1 MRKLRSIVMS
11 LMALIVLMSI
21 PNRADAFFF
30 PVVIGITECNEIQV
44 ASIIGPIGP
53 PIPVDGVMQGECLEG
68 ITFNLFG
75 NGYFAIG
82 SKGNIY
88 KIDIEPNLFVKFIA
102 KAKLIKAIPP
112 SFLSNKF
119 PITYNSLTGQLK
131 LISAFNEI
139 VQVDP
144 QTGRMDVTTPFA
156 YAPNDPLG
164 KTTPNIA
171 AFSFDEKSTKQ
182 TGVPTFL
189 GLDPLADAL
198 VQLRILGNNVELKS
212 VASLGFD
219 ADQNRPVGLSI
230 FGDQNII
237 TLTKQGEN
245 RGKTFVIDE
254 NGNVKEKQTLT
265 VDFESVVLAPF
276 ITRFGSGVVQPAT
289 TAINNR
295 SGASGLLAQGIV
307 GMAGNQGGITIEVFD
322 NAKGKPA
329 ERNDVSEVKV
339 RVKKGDRVVAEGLA
353 VFDKAGLYTF
363 NYTSNEAGIH
373 TIEVEGKSAN
383 DDLFF
388 STAQQQWVGPTT
400 ILDVEKRG
408 KKLLVSG
415 AFNANDQVFINGQKQ
430 KTAPDSAAPESILI
444 AKKGGKITQD
454 GARIIVKG
462 NSESN
467 EFVFGQTIIDAACH
481 LSPPQVSSRA
491 GTEQELTLQVFANGK
506 LADPD
511 PSSARFDVS
520 RMVTASDEVLVTGG
534 SGSRQGVG
542 VFSFKYSSSQPRLD
556 TIRAGGT
563 IKGRSF
569 SCVAFKSWTAGQ

>member
-1 MRKLRSIVMS
+1 
-11 LMALIVLMSI
+11 
-21 PNRADAFFF
+21 
-30 PVVIGITECNEIQV
+30 
-44 ASIIGPIGP
+44 
-53 PIPVDGVMQGECLEG
+53 
-68 ITFNLFG
+68 
-75 NGYFAIG
+75 
-82 SKGNIY
+82 
-88 KIDIEPNLFVKFIA
+88 
-102 KAKLIKAIPP
+102 
-112 SFLSNKF
+112 
-119 PITYNSLTGQLK
+119 
-131 LISAFNEI
+131 
-139 VQVDP
+139 
-144 QTGRMDVTTPFA
+144 
-156 YAPNDPLG
+156 
-164 KTTPNIA
+164 
-171 AFSFDEKSTKQ
+171 
-182 TGVPTFL
+182 
-189 GLDPLADAL
+189 
-198 VQLRILGNNVELKS
+198 
-212 VASLGFD
+212 
-219 ADQNRPVGLSI
+219 
-230 FGDQNII
+230 
-237 TLTKQGEN
+237 
-245 RGKTFVIDE
+245 
-254 NGNVKEKQTLT
+254 
-265 VDFESVVLAPF
+265 
-276 ITRFGSGVVQPAT
+276 
-289 TAINNR
+289 
-295 SGASGLLAQGIV
+295 
-307 GMAGNQGGITIEVFD
+307 MAGNQGGITIEVFD